1 MSKLTSSFSARRFT
15 PYVQGGLIRAYKVMG
30 IVALTG
36 ILVGLICFVTVNLF
50 YLVNRGWVRPVALS
64 PTHSS
69 VLSAMATLS
78 SESAQRDE
86 LMSEREQLKAELAG
100 IERILQLNA
109 EFQNE
114 FETAA
119 KATSPGAKSAQVYEA
134 LVARRAYGESVIER
148 ERSAA
153 RKLVIGRRIERLDA
167 SIARYDKLVHELQS
181 SAYIT
186 AIEKK
191 VTVAF
196 VPYENLDNVE
206 AGMPIYACRW
216 GLVLCREVGVVRSQL
231 SGEVTDNHPQTGS
244 SLRGVMVEI
253 DLDDREAAGEK
264 ALFVG
269 KKPFWV
275 L

>member
-1 MSKLTSSFSARRFT
+1 MSKLTSPFAGRRFT

-30 IVALTG
+30 LLALTG
-36 ILVGLICFVTVNLF
+36 ILIGLICFITLNLF
-50 YLVNRGWVRPVALS
+50 YLVNRSWVRPVALS

-69 VLSAMATLS
+69 VLNAMGTLS
-78 SESAQRDE
+78 RESAQRDE

-100 IERILQLNA
+100 IERILELNA
-109 EFQNE
+109 DFQKE
-114 FETAA
+114 FESAA
-119 KATSPGAKSAQVYEA
+119 RSTPGAGSSQVYEA

-148 ERSAA
+148 ERSIA
-153 RKLVIGRRIERLDA
+153 RKQVIGRRIERLDA
-167 SIARYDKLVHELQS
+167 SIARYDKLVHEIQS

-186 AIEKK
+186 ATEKK

-206 AGMPIYACRW
+206 PGMPIYACRW
-216 GLVLCREVGVVRSQL
+216 GLVMCREVGVVRTQL
-231 SGEVTDNHPQTGS
+231 SGEVTDSHPQSGS
-244 SLRGVMVEI
+244 SMRGVMVEI
-253 DLDDREAAGEK
+253 NLDDRDAAGEK

-269 KKPFWV
+269 KKPFWI

>member
-1 MSKLTSSFSARRFT
+1 MSKLTSSFAARRFT

-30 IVALTG
+30 LLALTG
-36 ILVGLICFVTVNLF
+36 ILIGLICFVTLNLF
-50 YLVNRGWVRPVALS
+50 YLVNRSWVRPVALS

-69 VLSAMATLS
+69 VLNAMATLS
-78 SESAQRDE
+78 SETAQRDE
-86 LMSEREQLKAELAG
+86 LMCEREQLKAELAS

-114 FETAA
+114 FESAA
-119 KATSPGAKSAQVYEA
+119 KASPGARGGQVYEA

-167 SIARYDKLVHELQS
+167 AIGRYDKLIHEIQA

-186 AIEKK
+186 AIERK

-216 GLVLCREVGVVRSQL
+216 GLVLCREVGVVRTQL
-231 SGEVTDNHPQTGS
+231 SGEVTDSHPQSGNS
-244 SLRGVMVEI
+244 MRGVMVEI
-253 DLDDREAAGEK
+253 DLEDREAAGEK

-269 KKPFWV
+269 KKPFWI

>member
-1 MSKLTSSFSARRFT
+1 MSKLTSSFAARRFT
-15 PYVQGGLIRAYKVMG
+15 PYVQGGLIRAYKVLG
-30 IVALTG
+30 ILALTG
-36 ILVGLICFVTVNLF
+36 ILIGLICFVTVNLF
-50 YLVNRGWVRPVALS
+50 YLVNRSWVRPVALS

-69 VLSAMATLS
+69 VLNAMATLS
-78 SESAQRDE
+78 SESAERDD
-86 LMSEREQLKAELAG
+86 LMSEREQLRAELAG
-100 IERILQLNA
+100 IERILQLNDQ
-109 EFQNE
+109 FQQE
-114 FETAA
+114 FENTARG
-119 KATSPGAKSAQVYEA
+119 TPGAKSSEVYEA

-153 RKLVIGRRIERLDA
+153 RKLVIGRRIERLDSA
-167 SIARYDKLVHELQS
+167 IARYDKLILEIQG

-186 AIEKK
+186 ATERK

-206 AGMPIYACRW
+206 SGMPIYACRW
-216 GLVLCREVGVVRSQL
+216 GLILCRQVGEVRAQL
-231 SGEVTDNHPQTGS
+231 KGEVTDNHPQSGNGM
-244 SLRGVMVEI
+244 RGVMVEL

-269 KKPFWV
+269 KKPFWI

>member
-1 MSKLTSSFSARRFT
+1 MSKLASSFAARRFT

-30 IVALTG
+30 ILALTG
-36 ILVGLICFVTVNLF
+36 ILIGLICFVSLNLF
-50 YLVNRGWVRPVALS
+50 YLVNRSWVRPVALS
-64 PTHSS
+64 PTHAS
-69 VLSAMATLS
+69 VLNAMATLS
-78 SESAQRDE
+78 NESAQRDE

-100 IERILQLNA
+100 IERILELNA
-109 EFQNE
+109 EFQKE
-114 FETAA
+114 FETASR
-119 KATSPGAKSAQVYEA
+119 ATKPGGSAQVYEA

-167 SIARYDKLVHELQS
+167 AIARYDILIHELQS

-196 VPYENLDNVE
+196 VPYENLDNVD

-216 GLVLCREVGVVRSQL
+216 GLVLCREVGHVRTQL
-231 SGEVTDNHPQTGS
+231 SGEVSDQHPQSGS
-244 SLRGVMVEI
+244 SMRGVMVEI

-269 KKPFWV
+269 KKPFWI

>member
-1 MSKLTSSFSARRFT
+1 MSKLASAFAARRFT

-30 IVALTG
+30 ILALTG
-36 ILVGLICFVTVNLF
+36 LLIGLICFVTLNLF
-50 YLVNRGWVRPVALS
+50 YLVNRSWVRPVALS
-64 PTHSS
+64 ATHSS
-69 VLSAMATLS
+69 VLNAMATLS

-109 EFQNE
+109 EFQKA
-114 FETAA
+114 FESASRDTTPPAR
-119 KATSPGAKSAQVYEA
+119 SAQVYEA

-153 RKLVIGRRIERLDA
+153 RKLVIQRRIERLDA
-167 SIARYDKLVHELQS
+167 AIGRYDKLIHELQS

-186 AIEKK
+186 AIERK

-206 AGMPIYACRW
+206 SGMPIYACRW
-216 GLVLCREVGVVRSQL
+216 GLVLCREVGVVRTQL
-231 SGEVTDNHPQTGS
+231 SGEVTDSHPQSGS
-244 SLRGVMVEI
+244 SMRGVMVEI
-253 DLDDREAAGEK
+253 NLDDREAAGEN

-269 KKPFWV
+269 KKPFWI

>member
-1 MSKLTSSFSARRFT
+1 MSKLASSFAARRFT

-30 IVALTG
+30 ILALTG
-36 ILVGLICFVTVNLF
+36 ILIGLICFVSLNLF
-50 YLVNRGWVRPVALS
+50 YLVNRSWVRPVALS

-69 VLSAMATLS
+69 VLNAMATLS

-100 IERILQLNA
+100 IERVLELNA
-109 EFQNE
+109 EFQKE
-114 FETAA
+114 FETASRVT
-119 KATSPGAKSAQVYEA
+119 KPGGSAQVYEA

-167 SIARYDKLVHELQS
+167 AIARYDKLIHELQS

-196 VPYENLDNVE
+196 VPYENLDNVD

-216 GLVLCREVGVVRSQL
+216 GLILCREVGHVRTQL
-231 SGEVTDNHPQTGS
+231 SGEVSDQHPQSGNAM
-244 SLRGVMVEI
+244 RGVMVEI

-269 KKPFWV
+269 KKPFWI

>member
-1 MSKLTSSFSARRFT
+1 MSKLASSFAARRFT

-30 IVALTG
+30 ILALTG
-36 ILVGLICFVTVNLF
+36 LLIGLICFVTLNLF
-50 YLVNRGWVRPVALS
+50 YLVNRSWVRPVALS
-64 PTHSS
+64 ATHSS
-69 VLSAMATLS
+69 VLNAMATLS

-109 EFQNE
+109 EFQNA
-114 FETAA
+114 FESASRDT
-119 KATSPGAKSAQVYEA
+119 TPPAKSAQVYEA

-153 RKLVIGRRIERLDA
+153 RKLVIQRRIERLDA
-167 SIARYDKLVHELQS
+167 AIGRYDKLIHELQS

-186 AIEKK
+186 AIERK

-206 AGMPIYACRW
+206 SGMPIYACRW
-216 GLVLCREVGVVRSQL
+216 GLVLCREVGVVRTQL
-231 SGEVTDNHPQTGS
+231 SGEVTDSHPQSGS
-244 SLRGVMVEI
+244 SMRGVMVEI
-253 DLDDREAAGEK
+253 NLDDREAAGEK

-269 KKPFWV
+269 KKPFWI

>member
-30 IVALTG
+30 LLALTG
-36 ILVGLICFVTVNLF
+36 ILVGLICFITVNLF
-50 YLVNRGWVRPVALS
+50 YLVNRSWVRPVALS

-69 VLSAMATLS
+69 VLNAMGTLS
-78 SESAQRDE
+78 NESAQRDE

-100 IERILQLNA
+100 IERILELNA
-109 EFQNE
+109 DFQKE
-114 FETAA
+114 FESAA
-119 KATSPGAKSAQVYEA
+119 KATTPGARSAQVYEA
-134 LVARRAYGESVIER
+134 LVARRAYGESIIER
-148 ERSAA
+148 ERSVA
-153 RKLVIGRRIERLDA
+153 RKQVIGRRIERLDS
-167 SIARYDKLVHELQS
+167 SIARYDKLIHEIQS
-181 SAYIT
+181 SAYIAAT
-186 AIEKK
+186 EKK

-216 GLVLCREVGVVRSQL
+216 GLVMCREVGVVRTQL
-231 SGEVTDNHPQTGS
+231 SGEVTDSHPQTGS

-264 ALFVG
+264 SLFVG
-269 KKPFWV
+269 KKPFWI

>member
-100 IERILQLNA
+100 IEQILQLNDQ
-109 EFQNE
+109 FQKE

-119 KATSPGAKSAQVYEA
+119 RATPAGAKGSEVYEA
-134 LVARRAYGESVIER
+134 MVARRAYGESVVER
-148 ERSAA
+148 ERSGA
-153 RKLVIGRRIERLDA
+153 RKLVIARRIERLDA
-167 SIARYDKLVHELQS
+167 SIARYDKLIHEIQS

-186 AIEKK
+186 ATERK

-216 GLVLCREVGVVRSQL
+216 GLVLCREVGVVRTQL
-231 SGEVTDNHPQTGS
+231 SGEVTDSHPQSGNS
-244 SLRGVMVEI
+244 MRGVMVEI
-253 DLDDREAAGEK
+253 NLDDREAAGEK

-269 KKPFWV
+269 KKPFWI